1 MTESLTPGVYI
12 EINET
17 FVETREYQKEAT
29 LDFERTYNSSKITKE
44 YTFYDD
50 IKFYIKG
57 TYTPNK
63 YIFIRQ
69 GITTGQR
76 EYVIIIQPMSD
87 EQIIELIKSE
97 VHSGTE

>member
-29 LDFERTYNSSKITKE
+29 LDFERTCNSSKITKE